1 MVLISNEAPQGN
13 MLESWLASPAAKL
26 KKHQSE
32 MLGNVDVAGTGQL
45 LLSCV
50 CSVQWELTAWSFC
63 RD

>member
-1 MVLISNEAPQGN
+1 MI
-13 MLESWLASPAAKL
+13 ESWLASPAAKL